1 MFVARIL
8 ANIVIFV
15 LTFQL
20 RPVCE
25 SRLGIGSNKSKTKTA
40 FGVMDDSKLPHGRA
54 EVRFPATGHARLV
67 YYTHWNVSTKY
78 LVEKL
83 APNKVHGDEPKYFHI
98 T

>member
-1 MFVARIL
+1 MVRHWGDVNGLQTPILSSYLRPMFVARIL
-8 ANIVIFV
+8 ANIVIVV

-67 YYTHWNVSTKY
+67 YYTH
-78 LVEKL
+78 
-83 APNKVHGDEPKYFHI
+83 
-98 T
+98 